1 VGPDRIAPLTDGLM
15 HASDD
20 RALVLGLGLILAAH
34 EAALAEGN
42 AGAAEREEPAIS
54 TAA

>member
-1 VGPDRIAPLTDGLM
+1 VGPDRVALLTDALM

-34 EAALAEGN
+34 EAAPTEGN
-42 AGAAEREEPAIS
+42 AGAAEREEPAVS